1 MRGVRVPLLSGTQ
14 LLVVDGPDDAVVLI
28 PPEPARQAI
37 TDVGAAVRDAVRFP
51 LSGPPLAGIV
61 PRGGRATI
69 VTDVPALPLP
79 SAPVDAR
86 RAAIG
91 AAVQELRN
99 LGIPDE
105 RQTILVTAGLG
116 RSRAAASSTGS
127 SRRRSR
133 GRSTAGCS
141 CTTPKTRRWST
152 FGRHEGRHLAGRAR
166 ARRHGCRRMRERG
179 RDRRPRRAGVL
190 LACGSADAQR
200 DATALS
206 LLEPSGSDGWRSA
219 LSVEAGLARRAPL
232 LGVSLALDQPRIAET
247 AFGYPY
253 DPRAAERI
261 AASRTAKLFR
271 WLPGAVRL
279 RVIRALPVSITAAG
293 AFAGLPSVAHAE
305 ALLRSIELRSIELD
319 RPLDAICLGIPR
331 TTPYL
336 PRERPNPLLAAYLGL
351 GHALRLWRRSRL
363 SPTAARR
370 SCSTGFTAASPIRR
384 SCRTAR
390 SSRRRARGSIPSS
403 STRRSERPR
412 RTSGRSTAIARDGRA
427 IRCSRT
433 PTGQAIRRQTERL
446 GTVIVG
452 GCRDAAGAR
461 HLGFVPGAERRRGA
475 VARARQWRKA
485 KPASAS
491 CWRRRTR
498 RSASARDC

>member
-1 MRGVRVPLLSGTQ
+1 VRVPLLSGTQ
-14 LLVVDGPDDAVVLI
+14 LVVVDAPDDAVVLV
-28 PPEPARQAI
+28 PPEPVGQAI

-51 LSGPPLAGIV
+51 LSGAPLAGMV
-61 PRGGRATI
+61 PRDGRSTI

-105 RQTILVTAGLG
+105 RQTIVVTAGLG
-116 RSRAAASSTGS
+116 RRPGRRELDRLFAPAFARAFYGQVHVHDAED
-127 SRRRSR
+127 
-133 GRSTAGCS
+133 
-141 CTTPKTRRWST
+141 PDLV
-152 FGRHEGRHLAGRAR
+152 ELAGDDSRVLRVAR
-166 ARRHGCRRMRERG
+166 SLVDTDIVVCVSAAETVVHGG
-179 RDRRPRRAGVL
+179 PGVL
-190 LACGSADAQR
+190 LACSDAETQR
-200 DATALS
+200 DAAATAAS
-206 LLEPSGSDGWRSA
+206 LLEASGSHGWRSA
-219 LSVEAGLARRAPL
+219 LGIEAVLARRAPL
-232 LGVSLALDQPRIAET
+232 FGVSLALDQPRIAEA

-261 AASRTAKLFR
+261 AASRAARLFR

-279 RVIRALPVSITAAG
+279 RVIRSLPVSITAAG

-319 RPLDAICLGIPR
+319 QPLDAICLGIPR

-351 GHALRLWRRSRL
+351 GLALRLWRARPPVADGGTVILLHRFHRRFAH
-363 SPTAARR
+363 PTQLPYRAFFQATRAGLDPQLVEQAERAAVADERALDR
-370 SCSTGFTAASPIRR
+370 YRAG
-384 SCRTAR
+384 RTCHPVLPYA
-390 SSRRRARGSIPSS
+390 
-403 STRRSERPR
+403 
-412 RTSGRSTAIARDGRA
+412 DW
-427 IRCSRT
+427 
-433 PTGQAIRRQTERL
+433 QAIRMQTERL

-461 HLGFVPGAERRRGA
+461 HLGFVPA
-475 VARARQWRKA
+475 
-485 KPASAS
+485 
-491 CWRRRTR
+491 
-498 RSASARDC
+498 RSAGAALSLALGLADDGGAGARIGFLLAPPYSPIRVGS

>member
-14 LLVVDGPDDAVVLI
+14 LVVVDAPGDAVVLI
-28 PPEPARQAI
+28 PPEPAGQAI

-99 LGIPDE
+99 LGVPDE

-116 RSRAAASSTGS
+116 RRPGRRELDRLFAPAFARAFY
-127 SRRRSR
+127 
-133 GRSTAGCS
+133 GRVHVHDAED
-141 CTTPKTRRWST
+141 PALVD
-152 FGRHEGRHLAGRAR
+152 LAGGQGETWRVAR
-166 ARRHGCRRMRERG
+166 ELVDTDAVVCVSAAETVVHGG
-179 RDRRPRRAGVL
+179 PAVL
-190 LACGSADAQR
+190 LACGTADAQR
-200 DATALS
+200 EATSLS
-206 LLEPSGSDGWRSA
+206 LLEASGSDGWRSA

-261 AASRTAKLFR
+261 AASRAAKLFR
-271 WLPGAVRL
+271 WLPAAVRL

-351 GHALRLWRRSRL
+351 GHALRLWRSQ
-363 SPTAARR
+363 SPVADGGTAILLHRFHRR
-370 SCSTGFTAASPIRR
+370 FAHPTQLPYRAFFQATRAGLDPELVEGAERAA
-384 SCRTAR
+384 AMDE
-390 SSRRRARGSIPSS
+390 RALDGYR
-403 STRRSERPR
+403 
-412 RTSGRSTAIARDGRA
+412 SGRTCHPLLPYADWE
-427 IRCSRT
+427 
-433 PTGQAIRRQTERL
+433 AIRRQTERL

-461 HLGFVPGAERRRGA
+461 HLGFVP
-475 VARARQWRKA
+475 ARS
-485 KPASAS
+485 PAAALSLALGLEES
-491 CWRRRTR
+491 GGRIGFLLAPPYSPIRVG
-498 RSASARDC
+498 S

>member
-1 MRGVRVPLLSGTQ
+1 MRVPLLSGTQ
-14 LLVVDGPDDAVVLI
+14 LVVVDAPDDAVVLV
-28 PPEPARQAI
+28 PPEPAGQAI

-51 LSGPPLAGIV
+51 LSGAPLAGMV
-61 PRGGRATI
+61 ARGARATI

-99 LGIPDE
+99 LGVPDE

-116 RSRAAASSTGS
+116 RRPGRRELDRLFAPAFARAFYGQVRVHDAEDPDLVELV
-127 SRRRSR
+127 
-133 GRSTAGCS
+133 C
-141 CTTPKTRRWST
+141 
-152 FGRHEGRHLAGRAR
+152 EDGRAR
-166 ARRHGCRRMRERG
+166 GIARELVDTDAVVCVSAAETVIHGG
-179 RDRRPRRAGVL
+179 PGVL
-190 LACGSADAQR
+190 LACGSGDVQR
-200 DATALS
+200 DAAAPAAS

-219 LSVEAGLARRAPL
+219 LAVEAALAQRAPV
-232 LGVSLALDQPRIAET
+232 LGVSLALDQPRIAEA

-261 AASRTAKLFR
+261 AASRAARLFR

-279 RVIRALPVSITAAG
+279 RVIRSFPVSITAAG

-305 ALLRSIELRSIELD
+305 ALLRSIALRSIELD
-319 RPLDAICLGIPR
+319 QPLDAICLGIPR

-351 GHALRLWRRSRL
+351 GHALRLWRERPPVADGGTVILLHRFHRRFAHPTQLPYRAFFQSTRAGL
-363 SPTAARR
+363 DPELVEKAERTAAADERALDQYR
-370 SCSTGFTAASPIRR
+370 AG
-384 SCRTAR
+384 RTCHPLLPYADW
-390 SSRRRARGSIPSS
+390 
-403 STRRSERPR
+403 E
-412 RTSGRSTAIARDGRA
+412 A
-427 IRCSRT
+427 IRS
-433 PTGQAIRRQTERL
+433 QTERL

-461 HLGFVPGAERRRGA
+461 HLGFVPA
-475 VARARQWRKA
+475 
-485 KPASAS
+485 
-491 CWRRRTR
+491 
-498 RSASARDC
+498 RSAGAALSLALGMTEGGGARIGFLLSPPYSPIRVGAS

>member
-1 MRGVRVPLLSGTQ
+1 M
-14 LLVVDGPDDAVVLI
+14 
-28 PPEPARQAI
+28 PARTVETWRVARELVD
-37 TDVGAAVRDAVRFP
+37 TDVVVCVSAAETVVHG
-51 LSGPPLAGIV
+51 GPA
-61 PRGGRATI
+61 
-69 VTDVPALPLP
+69 
-79 SAPVDAR
+79 
-86 RAAIG
+86 
-91 AAVQELRN
+91 
-99 LGIPDE
+99 
-105 RQTILVTAGLG
+105 
-116 RSRAAASSTGS
+116 
-127 SRRRSR
+127 
-133 GRSTAGCS
+133 
-141 CTTPKTRRWST
+141 
-152 FGRHEGRHLAGRAR
+152 
-166 ARRHGCRRMRERG
+166 
-179 RDRRPRRAGVL
+179 VL

-200 DATALS
+200 KATALS

-351 GHALRLWRRSRL
+351 GHALRLWRSQ
-363 SPTAARR
+363 SPVADGGTAILLHRFHRR
-370 SCSTGFTAASPIRR
+370 FAHPTQLPYRAFFQATRAGLDPELVDEAERAAA
-384 SCRTAR
+384 TDE
-390 SSRRRARGSIPSS
+390 RALDGYR
-403 STRRSERPR
+403 
-412 RTSGRSTAIARDGRA
+412 SGRTCHPLLPYADWEAV
-427 IRCSRT
+427 
-433 PTGQAIRRQTERL
+433 RRQTERL

-461 HLGFVPGAERRRGA
+461 HLGFVP
-475 VARARQWRKA
+475 ARS
-485 KPASAS
+485 PAAALSLALGMEEGGGRIGFLLAPPYS
-491 CWRRRTR
+491 PIRVG
-498 RSASARDC
+498 S

>member
-1 MRGVRVPLLSGTQ
+1 M
-14 LLVVDGPDDAVVLI
+14 
-28 PPEPARQAI
+28 
-37 TDVGAAVRDAVRFP
+37 
-51 LSGPPLAGIV
+51 
-61 PRGGRATI
+61 
-69 VTDVPALPLP
+69 TDVPALPLP

-99 LGIPDE
+99 LGVPDE

-116 RSRAAASSTGS
+116 RRPGRRELDRLFAPAFARAFYGRVHVHDAEDPALSSS
-127 SRRRSR
+127 PA
-133 GRSTAGCS
+133 STAE
-141 CTTPKTRRWST
+141 T
-152 FGRHEGRHLAGRAR
+152 LADRAR
-166 ARRHGCRRMRERG
+166 ARRHGRRRVRERR
-179 RDRRPRRAGVL
+179 RDRRPRRARPCCSRAVD
-190 LACGSADAQR
+190 ADAQR
-200 DATALS
+200 RPATALS
-206 LLEPSGSDGWRSA
+206 LLEPSGSRRLAIGAQRR
-219 LSVEAGLARRAPL
+219 GGTLARRAPL

-261 AASRTAKLFR
+261 AASRAAKLFR

-351 GHALRLWRRSRL
+351 GHALRLWRSQPPVADGGTAILLHRFHRRFAH
-363 SPTAARR
+363 PTQLPYRAFFQATRAGLDPELVDEAERAAA
-370 SCSTGFTAASPIRR
+370 TDD
-384 SCRTAR
+384 
-390 SSRRRARGSIPSS
+390 RALDGYR
-403 STRRSERPR
+403 
-412 RTSGRSTAIARDGRA
+412 SGRTCHPLLPYADWEA
-427 IRCSRT
+427 IRSADRA
-433 PTGQAIRRQTERL
+433 TGH
-446 GTVIVG
+446 VIVG

-461 HLGFVPGAERRRGA
+461 HLGFVPARSAGAALSLALGDGG
-475 VARARQWRKA
+475 RAA
-485 KPASAS
+485 PASAS
-491 CWRRRTR
+491 CSRRRTR

>member
-1 MRGVRVPLLSGTQ
+1 MRVPLLSGTQ
-14 LLVVDGPDDAVVLI
+14 LVVVDAPDDAVVLV
-28 PPEPARQAI
+28 PPEPAGQAI

-51 LSGPPLAGIV
+51 LSGPPLSGIT

-116 RSRAAASSTGS
+116 RRPG
-127 SRRRSR
+127 RRELDRLF
-133 GRSTAGCS
+133 A
-141 CTTPKTRRWST
+141 PA
-152 FGRHEGRHLAGRAR
+152 FAR
-166 ARRHGCRRMRERG
+166 AFYGRVQVHDAEDPDVVEMPGEDGTPLRIARELVDTDAVVCVSAAETVLHGG
-179 RDRRPRRAGVL
+179 PGVL
-190 LACGSADAQR
+190 LACADAATQR
-200 DATALS
+200 SAAPAAAS
-206 LLEPSGSDGWRSA
+206 LLEPSGSPGWRSA
-219 LSVEAGLARRAPL
+219 LAVEESLARRAPL
-232 LGVSLALDQPRIAET
+232 LGVSLALDQPRIAEA

-261 AASRTAKLFR
+261 AASRAAKLFR

-279 RVIRALPVSITAAG
+279 RVIRSLPVSITAAA

-336 PRERPNPLLAAYLGL
+336 PRERPNPLLAAFLGL
-351 GHALRLWRRSRL
+351 GLALRLWRSQ
-363 SPTAARR
+363 PAVAD
-370 SCSTGFTAASPIRR
+370 G
-384 SCRTAR
+384 
-390 SSRRRARGSIPSS
+390 G
-403 STRRSERPR
+403 
-412 RTSGRSTAIARDGRA
+412 TAILLHRFHRRFAHPTQQPYRMFFQATRAGMDPELVEAAERDAAADERALEHYRAGRA
-427 IRCSRT
+427 CHPLLPYADWHAVRL
-433 PTGQAIRRQTERL
+433 QAQRL

-461 HLGFVPGAERRRGA
+461 HLGFVPA
-475 VARARQWRKA
+475 
-485 KPASAS
+485 
-491 CWRRRTR
+491 
-498 RSASARDC
+498 RSAAAALSLALGLTDGGARIGFLLSPPYAPIRVGS

>member
-1 MRGVRVPLLSGTQ
+1 MRVPLLSGTQ
-14 LLVVDGPDDAVVLI
+14 IVVVEAPDDAVVLV
-28 PPEPARQAI
+28 PPEPVGQAI

-51 LSGPPLAGIV
+51 LSGVPLAGMV

-116 RSRAAASSTGS
+116 RRPG
-127 SRRRSR
+127 RRELDRLF
-133 GRSTAGCS
+133 A
-141 CTTPKTRRWST
+141 PA
-152 FGRHEGRHLAGRAR
+152 FAR
-166 ARRHGCRRMRERG
+166 AFYGQVQVHDAEGESLVEVAGENGREQRIARELVDTDVVVCVSAAETVVHGG
-179 RDRRPRRAGVL
+179 PGVL
-190 LACGSADAQR
+190 LACGDAETQR
-200 DATALS
+200 KSGEVGPS
-206 LLEPSGSDGWRSA
+206 LLEPSGSRGWRSA
-219 LSVEAGLARRAPL
+219 LSIEETLARRAPL
-232 LGVSLALDQPRIAET
+232 LGISLALDQPRIAET

-261 AASRTAKLFR
+261 AASRAATLFR

-279 RVIRALPVSITAAG
+279 RVIRSLPVSITAAA

-319 RPLDAICLGIPR
+319 QPLDAICLGIPR

-351 GHALRLWRRSRL
+351 GLALRLWRSRPPVADGGTVIL
-363 SPTAARR
+363 LHRFHRRFAHPTQLPYRAFFQATRAGLDPELVDRAEQTAAADDRALDGYR
-370 SCSTGFTAASPIRR
+370 AG
-384 SCRTAR
+384 RTCHPLLPYADW
-390 SSRRRARGSIPSS
+390 
-403 STRRSERPR
+403 E
-412 RTSGRSTAIARDGRA
+412 A
-427 IRCSRT
+427 IRAET
-433 PTGQAIRRQTERL
+433 DRL

-461 HLGFVPGAERRRGA
+461 HLGFVPA
-475 VARARQWRKA
+475 
-485 KPASAS
+485 
-491 CWRRRTR
+491 
-498 RSASARDC
+498 RSAGAALSLALGLADEGARIGFLLAPPYSPIRVGP